1 MRILSLKRSTLA
13 LIAVV
18 LPLLFLFIYV
28 AFRSGPLAPTAVTV
42 TTVESRALT
51 PALFGIGTVQARY
64 TYKIGSTFAGRLKR
78 LDVHVGDTVNAGQ
91 VLGEIDPVDMDER
104 ITAQQAAVK
113 SSQAVFAQAQARL
126 DFAQTQASRYEQ
138 LLAAQGISEESTAAK
153 RQELAI
159 ANAALAAAREDTLRI
174 RADLEA
180 LRTLRGNLRLVAPAA
195 GVVIAR
201 EAEPGTTVVAGQSVV
216 EVVDPMSVWI
226 DTRFDQVSADGLRAG
241 LPAQISLRSRQSQ
254 ALSGRLMRIEPR
266 ADAVTEETLAKV
278 VFVAQPTA
286 LLPLGEL
293 AEVTVQL
300 GDLPAAPTIPNAALR
315 TVNGQRGVWK
325 LSDGDLVFAP
335 ITLGGSDLEG
345 HVQVLKGVKAGERV
359 IVYSDKILS
368 SRSRIHIV
376 ETLTRG
382 AP

>member
-1 MRILSLKRSTLA
+1 MKILSLKRSTLA

-113 SSQAVFAQAQARL
+113 SSQAAFAQAQARL
-126 DFAQTQASRYEQ
+126 AFAQTQASRYEQ
-138 LLAAQGISEESTAAK
+138 LLAAQGISEESTAVK
-153 RQELAI
+153 RQELTI

-241 LPAQISLRSRQSQ
+241 LPAKISLRSRQSQ

>member
-1 MRILSLKRSTLA
+1 MKILSLKRSTLA

-345 HVQVLKGVKAGERV
+345 HVQVLKGVKAGECV

>member
-1 MRILSLKRSTLA
+1 MKILSLKRSTVA

>member
-1 MRILSLKRSTLA
+1 MKILSLKRSTLA

-28 AFRSGPLAPTAVTV
+28 VFRSGPLAPTAVTV

-113 SSQAVFAQAQARL
+113 SSQAAFAQAQARL
-126 DFAQTQASRYEQ
+126 AFAQTQASRYEQ
-138 LLAAQGISEESTAAK
+138 LLVAQGISEESTAAK

>member
-1 MRILSLKRSTLA
+1 MRIFSLKRSTLA

-138 LLAAQGISEESTAAK
+138 LVAAQGIREESTAAK

>member
-1 MRILSLKRSTLA
+1 MKILSLKRSTLA

-51 PALFGIGTVQARY
+51 PALFGIGTVEARY

-113 SSQAVFAQAQARL
+113 SSQAAFAQAQARL
-126 DFAQTQASRYEQ
+126 AFAQTQASRYEQ
-138 LLAAQGISEESTAAK
+138 LLAAQGISEESTAVK
-153 RQELAI
+153 RQELTI

-180 LRTLRGNLRLVAPAA
+180 LRTQRGNLRLVAPAA

>member
-1 MRILSLKRSTLA
+1 MRIFSLKRSTLA

-104 ITAQQAAVK
+104 IMAQQAAVK
-113 SSQAVFAQAQARL
+113 SSQAAFAQAQARL
-126 DFAQTQASRYEQ
+126 AFAQTQASRYEQ
-138 LLAAQGISEESTAAK
+138 LLVAQGISEESTAAK

>member
-1 MRILSLKRSTLA
+1 MKILSLKRSTLA

-113 SSQAVFAQAQARL
+113 SSQAAFAQAQARL
-126 DFAQTQASRYEQ
+126 AFAQTQASRYEQ

>member
-1 MRILSLKRSTLA
+1 MRIFSLKRSTLA

-113 SSQAVFAQAQARL
+113 SSQAAFAQAQARL
-126 DFAQTQASRYEQ
+126 AFAQTQASRYEQ

-159 ANAALAAAREDTLRI
+159 ANAAFAAAREDTLRI

>member
-1 MRILSLKRSTLA
+1 MKILSLKRSTLA

-113 SSQAVFAQAQARL
+113 SSQAAFAQAQARL
-126 DFAQTQASRYEQ
+126 AFAQTQASRYEQ
-138 LLAAQGISEESTAAK
+138 LLAAQGISEESTAVK
-153 RQELAI
+153 RQELTI

>member
-1 MRILSLKRSTLA
+1 MRIFSLKRSTLA

>member
-1 MRILSLKRSTLA
+1 M
-13 LIAVV
+13 
-18 LPLLFLFIYV
+18 
-28 AFRSGPLAPTAVTV
+28 
-42 TTVESRALT
+42 
-51 PALFGIGTVQARY
+51 
-64 TYKIGSTFAGRLKR
+64 
-78 LDVHVGDTVNAGQ
+78 GDTVNAGQ